1 MNNSLKDKFLY
12 YCAPE
17 SNDDYF
23 NNSLIYLCANDN
35 KGSYGLIINRT
46 VEIKLTDFFFFN
58 KLEIGSQTQLWK
70 NRSWGACPTYVSLC
84 PLF

>member
-1 MNNSLKDKFLY
+1 MNSSLKDKFLY

-17 SNDDYF
+17 SDDDYF

-46 VEIKLTDFFFFN
+46 CLLYTSPSPRDR
-58 KLEIGSQTQLWK
+58 T
-70 NRSWGACPTYVSLC
+70 RSRMPSSA
-84 PLF
+84 

>member
-17 SNDDYF
+17 SDDDYF

-46 VEIKLTDFFFFN
+46 CLLYTSDAADEGLGVDLGGRRI
-58 KLEIGSQTQLWK
+58 I
-70 NRSWGACPTYVSLC
+70 
-84 PLF
+84 

>member
-17 SNDDYF
+17 SDDDYF

-35 KGSYGLIINRT
+35 NCLLYTSDAAD
-46 VEIKLTDFFFFN
+46 E
-58 KLEIGSQTQLWK
+58 
-70 NRSWGACPTYVSLC
+70 
-84 PLF
+84 